1 MPLPG
6 FFKEEIVTDIN
17 SSELDD
23 AIEQGGSEIIRDGLK
38 QGDVAVVTGAARGF
52 AAVGRRRCQA
62 RRLRCG
68 RR

>member
-1 MPLPG
+1 M
-6 FFKEEIVTDIN
+6 TDIN

-52 AAVGRRRCQA
+52 GRAIALRLAGEGAKLAV
-62 RRLRCG
+62 
-68 RR
+68 